1 MSKPKI
7 AFIGAGSYGFTYKLV
22 ADILSFD
29 ALKESKFVFMD
40 VDKERLDNL
49 KILLDAHFKK
59 INYNYKPI
67 YTLKLE
73 KALEGAN
80 FVINLVKIGFL
91 AASEMDMDIAKKYGL
106 YQTIGDTCGLG
117 GVFRGLRTMIFNN
130 KMFNIMEKVSAPDA
144 IVLNY
149 TNPQSIL
156 VIAAAAT
163 TKIPFIGL
171 CHSVQGTTHQLAK
184 ILNVPYDELDYEAA
198 GINHMSWITRLE
210 TKGKDLYPKLR
221 EMIKEKGVFFDSNNE
236 DNIFAGLGPTRLD
249 MFNRVGYM
257 VTESSIHFPEYVPFY
272 LKDKEIREKYRIPID
287 RYKINISR
295 KEKQYAEKV
304 EAAKN
309 GTLDDH
315 TPSVEYGSKIIN
327 SMITNIPCKIYANV
341 MNKGLITN
349 LPQDCAVE
357 VACMVDRNGVQPCH
371 YGKLPPQLAAMC
383 NMNINVHKL
392 TVEAI
397 LKKDRRYV
405 YWALMM
411 DPLTH
416 SVLNLDQ
423 IETVVDELIDRQQE
437 YLGEYL

>member
-1 MSKPKI
+1 MQ
-7 AFIGAGSYGFTYKLV
+7 
-22 ADILSFD
+22 
-29 ALKESKFVFMD
+29 
-40 VDKERLDNL
+40 
-49 KILLDAHFKK
+49 
-59 INYNYKPI
+59 YN
-67 YTLKLE
+67 
-73 KALEGAN
+73 G
-80 FVINLVKIGFL
+80 
-91 AASEMDMDIAKKYGL
+91 
-106 YQTIGDTCGLG
+106 
-117 GVFRGLRTMIFNN
+117 
-130 KMFNIMEKVSAPDA
+130 KVSAPSA

-171 CHSVQGTTHQLAK
+171 CHSVQGTTRQLAK
-184 ILNVPYDELDYEAA
+184 VLNVSYDELDYEAA
-198 GINHMSWITRLE
+198 GINHMSWITKLE
-210 TKGKDLYPKLR
+210 TNGKDLYPKLR
-221 EMIKEKGVFFDSNNE
+221 EMIKEKGIFFDSDNE

-257 VTESSIHFPEYVPFY
+257 VTESSVHFPEYVPFY
-272 LKDKEIREKYRIPID
+272 LKDKEIRKQYRIPID
-287 RYKINISR
+287 RYKINISH
-295 KEKQYAEKV
+295 KEKEYAKKV

-309 GTLDDH
+309 GTLEDY

-327 SMITNIPCKIYANV
+327 SMVTNIPCKIYANV

-349 LPQDCAVE
+349 LPQDSAVE

-371 YGKLPPQLAAMC
+371 YGELPTQLAAMC

-423 IETVVDELIDRQQE
+423 IKTVVNELIDRQQE